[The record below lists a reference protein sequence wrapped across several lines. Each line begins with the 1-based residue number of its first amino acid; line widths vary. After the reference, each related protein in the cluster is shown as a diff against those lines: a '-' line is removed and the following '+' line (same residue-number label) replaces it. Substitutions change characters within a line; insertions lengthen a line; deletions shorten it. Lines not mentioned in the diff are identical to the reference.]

1 MHKRL
6 KYAKKKKK
14 NPVKVQTLAFSK
26 EPDMVKHPGNHS
38 CLMGEHWL
46 LNQAQHSLAAYP

>member
-6 KYAKKKKK
+6 KYAKKKK
-14 NPVKVQTLAFSK
+14 NPVKVQALAFSK